1 MNKKLQAGIIVFLGG
16 ASFGFI
22 STIVKLAYKEGY
34 TLAHITGSQA
44 FTGMVILWLLY
55 GLSILIKGKSATY
68 VKEDMPRTPYWKI
81 AVAGM
86 FTGLVGVFYYKCVK
100 ILPAS
105 LAIILL
111 MQYLWI
117 SMLIELV
124 AFKKKPSVKQLAL
137 LGVVLIGTF
146 MASGIF
152 SSTVEITP
160 DFWEGIGWGMLAALC
175 YAIFLMA
182 SGSVGNELPVLK
194 KSAIMITGSC
204 LMTFVLFPPHF
215 LFDGTYFQGGLWL
228 WGLGFGGLGT
238 VLAPLFFS
246 IGIPVVGLSLGAI
259 LGASELP
266 VAVFA
271 SSAILGEAV
280 DALRW
285 AGVVVILAGI
295 VLSNIDSKKDSTK
308 LH

>member
-1 MNKKLQAGIIVFLGG
+1 MNKKIQAGIIVFLGG
-16 ASFGFI
+16 ASFGLI
-22 STIVKLAYKEGY
+22 STIVKLAYKEGF
-34 TLAHITGSQA
+34 TLEHITGSQA

-55 GLSILIKGKSATY
+55 GLSILIKGKSATL
-68 VKEDMPRTPYWKI
+68 VKENMPSTPYWKI
-81 AVAGM
+81 AIAGM
-86 FTGLVGVFYYKCVK
+86 FTGLVGIFYYKCVK

-117 SMLIELV
+117 SMVLELIF
-124 AFKKKPSVKQLAL
+124 FKKTPSTRQLAL

-152 SSTVEITP
+152 GSTIEMNA

-204 LMTFVLFPPHF
+204 IMTFIIFPPYF
-215 LFDGTYFQGGLWL
+215 LFDGTYFEKGLWL

-238 VLAPLFFS
+238 VIAPLFFS

-266 VAVFA
+266 VAVLA
-271 SSAILGEAV
+271 SSTILGEDV

-285 AGVVVILAGI
+285 AGVFVILLGI
-295 VLSNIDSKKDSTK
+295 VLSNMDSKSAAKP
-308 LH
+308 